1 MPHLRIETSISVD
14 PELVEPLLAEAGK
27 LAAEA
32 LGKSIDYVQVIF
44 EDGKKMH
51 FGGNSEPTAFVSLIS
66 LGVDAEQSTAL
77 SILFCE
83 WLHDKLDINPTRVF
97 LVFHE
102 HPRSHFGWNKKT
114 FA

>member
-1 MPHLRIETSISVD
+1 MPHLRIETSIAVD
-14 PELVEPLLAEAGK
+14 PSKIESLLAEAGK

-51 FGGNSEPTAFVSLIS
+51 FGGSSEPTAFVSLIS
-66 LGVDAEQSTAL
+66 LGVDAEQSVTL
-77 SILFCE
+77 STLFCE
-83 WLHDKLDINPTRVF
+83 WLHDKLDINPARVF

-102 HPRSHFGWNKKT
+102 HPRSHVGWNKKT